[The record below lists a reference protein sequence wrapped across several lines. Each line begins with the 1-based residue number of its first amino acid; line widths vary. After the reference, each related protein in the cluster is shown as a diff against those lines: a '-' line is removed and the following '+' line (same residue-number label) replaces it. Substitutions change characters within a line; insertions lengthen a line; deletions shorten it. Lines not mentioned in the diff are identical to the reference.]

1 MSRWVVPATRRE
13 LPAWPVLGLFGGL
26 LLWWALGAMWLVPTA
41 AAAIMLVLMI
51 RRGARWLPGM
61 GPWVAMVLWVIA
73 CSVTLLDV
81 GSVNGYALRFLDVAD
96 ATVVAFYVASA
107 RHSLPRVKILSALC
121 LVWLTVV
128 VLGYAA
134 MLEPG
139 LRLSTIFGKLMPG
152 SLASNPL
159 VADLV
164 NPPLAEVQQPFGAEK
179 PFNRPAAPFP
189 YANSWGMTYA
199 MLTPVVVARLAL
211 VRSRWWRAA
220 GAVVLL
226 ISLGPALATSNR
238 GMLAALAVSLLVAAL
253 RLALDGKHGAAF
265 GIIAAGGLAGVVAVV
280 SGAIDS
286 ILERLTHSSSTGDR
300 FLLYERTLDR
310 VVQRPWLGHASPEMD
325 PVVGVQLGTQGMI
338 WLLLFCFGIPALLFF
353 VWFIAG
359 VMIRGWHVPDT
370 AGAWLYS
377 VIPAVLVM
385 IPFYSL
391 GTVPMSVFMV
401 ICVTILKQAKAPRKP
416 SLAQPGDAMPASW
429 GASPRGG
436 AGPTAQ
442 LAPAAASGGVPA
454 HAPVLVPAVAAPPVR
469 EERPTPAPAPVST
482 LTSGPVPTVSPVLP
496 GAPAQLASSIAVA
509 PVDVP
514 HPETAEGPAQDEPDP
529 GAESESDARDDVAV
543 PAVAA
548 SKARA
553 EVQAVVQTGQEA
565 SEEAVPELDREPE
578 IESETEAEA
587 EPESPVEDGA
597 EGPVGD
603 PRAFGPEVSAPSS
616 VWSHESPARKRW
628 VLLWGAPQG
637 VTGANLTRIAEPEAR
652 RLVLL
657 KCGGVALPVALLAPT
672 VVFGKSVT
680 ADPDDHEHSAAEQP
694 EVAPSEERLG
704 EGVAPAPLP
713 GSEQRAHA
721 TPVMALNDTRPVTSV
736 LPAEYL
742 QAEAELPE
750 AGHLDVE
757 GLKAEGLDVEDPEA
771 KDSGTEIVESAG
783 EASGAPAVTAQQAP
797 PALQGTPPQSTPPTA
812 LATPAGIIS
821 GASTPAGPTSSVTIP
836 AVHTPATPSKAGARP
851 VMGAWPKPRTWGDG
865 PTAKPQ
871 ESPLKEDASDAPRQ
885 PEAEP
890 QAPTARRA
898 KTTPVDHPATT
909 AASVPETGDAGAGEA
924 SAAPAAPAAPAA
936 AGGAEQRRP
945 RQRGRRAAAAAPAET
960 KGTAKTSLATFGLVV
975 TGAVLAFGTTML
987 VGNVAGD
994 AAAGV
999 FFQVIAYFNLAVVG
1013 TVFGAD
1019 TGLVREVSARMA
1031 VGRTE
1036 DLRPLLKMALI
1047 PVAIA
1052 SGLLALAM
1060 WILAPSL
1067 ERLAP
1072 GVGLADAIR
1081 IAAPLV
1087 PFGSL
1092 MTVLFGALRGMGK
1105 VRQFSVL
1112 QNLALPL
1119 LRLGAVT
1126 AALVLGAGLIPL
1138 SAAWALPVA
1147 PVLVLAAVAVMRA
1160 AKSARKPRGRRA
1172 RHAAPVDGPPQ
1183 PDARPEQ
1190 EPAPEPTPEE
1200 AQKARLAE
1208 LATQPLDVWAVLAG
1222 TSMTPSSLDPSS
1234 GQRFDGLRIERR
1246 RRAAD
1251 AAASADV
1258 PFDALVRGAAAGRED
1273 TGRRSTR
1280 SGQPPWWMAQVGPRR
1295 LRRSEPRP
1303 ARESAAVQSP
1313 EDHAAQLAE
1322 AARKPPTA
1330 RRFWAFCSARG
1341 VSAWAE
1347 AGLEWVDVLLVGIFL
1362 GPAAAGAYGAVNRCV
1377 RMGTMLDQTAR
1388 IVTGPLVSSAM
1399 ARGDAESAKT
1409 VYGTTTRVLVAAA
1422 WPFFLILAV
1431 FAPLFLSL
1439 FGQGFT
1445 VAAGP
1450 MSMISVAMMLA
1461 VSSGGVQSVLLMAG
1475 RARWQLINKLSALAV
1490 VIVVCLLL
1498 IPVWGLWGA
1507 VTGWAAGVLVDTGL
1521 ATAQAWLRLGFVP
1534 PYRQVLPAALTAVLC
1549 VGGVGLLARFLLGPS
1564 WLALAVTILIGG
1576 GAYLRAV
1583 LLYPAWFGME
1593 DIVDKLAKRIGLVAR
1608 LRGRAKNVAE

>member
-1 MSRWVVPATRRE
+1 MNRWVVPATRRE

-514 HPETAEGPAQDEPDP
+514 HPETAEGPAQDEP
-529 GAESESDARDDVAV
+529 ESEAD
-543 PAVAA
+543 
-548 SKARA
+548 
-553 EVQAVVQTGQEA
+553 
-565 SEEAVPELDREPE
+565 
-578 IESETEAEA
+578 
-587 EPESPVEDGA
+587 PESPVEDGA
-597 EGPVGD
+597 EGTVGD
-603 PRAFGPEVSAPSS
+603 PRAVGAEMSAPSS

-821 GASTPAGPTSSVTIP
+821 GASTPAGP
-836 AVHTPATPSKAGARP
+836 
-851 VMGAWPKPRTWGDG
+851 
-865 PTAKPQ
+865 
-871 ESPLKEDASDAPRQ
+871 
-885 PEAEP
+885 
-890 QAPTARRA
+890 
-898 KTTPVDHPATT
+898 
-909 AASVPETGDAGAGEA
+909 
-924 SAAPAAPAAPAA
+924 
-936 AGGAEQRRP
+936 
-945 RQRGRRAAAAAPAET
+945 
-960 KGTAKTSLATFGLVV
+960 
-975 TGAVLAFGTTML
+975 
-987 VGNVAGD
+987 
-994 AAAGV
+994 
-999 FFQVIAYFNLAVVG
+999 
-1013 TVFGAD
+1013 
-1019 TGLVREVSARMA
+1019 
-1031 VGRTE
+1031 
-1036 DLRPLLKMALI
+1036 
-1047 PVAIA
+1047 
-1052 SGLLALAM
+1052 
-1060 WILAPSL
+1060 
-1067 ERLAP
+1067 
-1072 GVGLADAIR
+1072 
-1081 IAAPLV
+1081 
-1087 PFGSL
+1087 
-1092 MTVLFGALRGMGK
+1092 
-1105 VRQFSVL
+1105 
-1112 QNLALPL
+1112 
-1119 LRLGAVT
+1119 
-1126 AALVLGAGLIPL
+1126 
-1138 SAAWALPVA
+1138 
-1147 PVLVLAAVAVMRA
+1147 
-1160 AKSARKPRGRRA
+1160 
-1172 RHAAPVDGPPQ
+1172 
-1183 PDARPEQ
+1183 
-1190 EPAPEPTPEE
+1190 
-1200 AQKARLAE
+1200 
-1208 LATQPLDVWAVLAG
+1208 
-1222 TSMTPSSLDPSS
+1222 
-1234 GQRFDGLRIERR
+1234 
-1246 RRAAD
+1246 
-1251 AAASADV
+1251 
-1258 PFDALVRGAAAGRED
+1258 
-1273 TGRRSTR
+1273 
-1280 SGQPPWWMAQVGPRR
+1280 
-1295 LRRSEPRP
+1295 
-1303 ARESAAVQSP
+1303 
-1313 EDHAAQLAE
+1313 
-1322 AARKPPTA
+1322 
-1330 RRFWAFCSARG
+1330 
-1341 VSAWAE
+1341 
-1347 AGLEWVDVLLVGIFL
+1347 
-1362 GPAAAGAYGAVNRCV
+1362 
-1377 RMGTMLDQTAR
+1377 
-1388 IVTGPLVSSAM
+1388 
-1399 ARGDAESAKT
+1399 
-1409 VYGTTTRVLVAAA
+1409 
-1422 WPFFLILAV
+1422 
-1431 FAPLFLSL
+1431 
-1439 FGQGFT
+1439 
-1445 VAAGP
+1445 
-1450 MSMISVAMMLA
+1450 IS
-1461 VSSGGVQSVLLMAG
+1461 
-1475 RARWQLINKLSALAV
+1475 
-1490 VIVVCLLL
+1490 
-1498 IPVWGLWGA
+1498 
-1507 VTGWAAGVLVDTGL
+1507 
-1521 ATAQAWLRLGFVP
+1521 
-1534 PYRQVLPAALTAVLC
+1534 
-1549 VGGVGLLARFLLGPS
+1549 
-1564 WLALAVTILIGG
+1564 
-1576 GAYLRAV
+1576 
-1583 LLYPAWFGME
+1583 
-1593 DIVDKLAKRIGLVAR
+1593 
-1608 LRGRAKNVAE
+1608 

>member
-1 MSRWVVPATRRE
+1 MNRWVVPATRRE
-13 LPAWPVLGLFGGL
+13 LPAWPVLWLFGGL
-26 LLWWALGAMWLVPTA
+26 MVWWALGAMWLVPTA

-61 GPWVAMVLWVIA
+61 GPWVAMLVWVIA

-81 GSVNGYALRFLDVAD
+81 GSVNGYALRLLDVID

-107 RHSLPRVKILSALC
+107 RESLPRVRILTALC

-211 VRSRWWRAA
+211 MRSRWWRAA
-220 GAVVLL
+220 GALVLL

-325 PVVGVQLGTQGMI
+325 PVVGVQLGTQGMV
-338 WLLLFCFGIPALLFF
+338 WLLLFCFGIPALVFF

-391 GTVPMSVFMV
+391 GTVPMSVFVV
-401 ICVTILKQAKAPRKP
+401 ICVTILKQARAPRKP

-429 GASPRGG
+429 GSSPGG
-436 AGPTAQ
+436 GPDPS
-442 LAPAAASGGVPA
+442 APVPVRVVVPA
-454 HAPVLVPAVAAPPVR
+454 EAPILVPAIAAPSVIDQ
-469 EERPTPAPAPVST
+469 RPTAEPTLVAT
-482 LTSGPVPTVSPVLP
+482 LTSTPVISPPFPREQIASVIP
-496 GAPAQLASSIAVA
+496 GAPAGAPQAERDEGAPRDELESDPQLGLGLE
-509 PVDVP
+509 P
-514 HPETAEGPAQDEPDP
+514 GDEPAP
-529 GAESESDARDDVAV
+529 GPESGGTVAV
-543 PAVAA
+543 PSPADPEPAA
-548 SKARA
+548 EA
-553 EVQAVVQTGQEA
+553 EF
-565 SEEAVPELDREPE
+565 P
-578 IESETEAEA
+578 TEAEA
-587 EPESPVEDGA
+587 K
-597 EGPVGD
+597 GPVG
-603 PRAFGPEVSAPSS
+603 GPQPDSAAGSSSS
-616 VWSHESPARKRW
+616 VWSNESPERKRW
-628 VLLWGAPQG
+628 VLMWGVPD
-637 VTGANLTRIAEPEAR
+637 VESGAGLTQIPESEAR

-657 KCGGVALPVALLAPT
+657 KCGGVQLPAALLAPV
-672 VVFGKSVT
+672 VVFAKTAT
-680 ADPDDHEHSAAEQP
+680 ADPDGQERLAEEMGEEVPGEPKLNAGAA
-694 EVAPSEERLG
+694 SEERPSD
-704 EGVAPAPLP
+704 ESQPAASAEAAESAESAEPAEP
-713 GSEQRAHA
+713 ASSDRRALA
-721 TPVMALNDTRPVTSV
+721 SSAMALNDARPVTAV

-742 QAEAELPE
+742 QPGSDSE
-750 AGHLDVE
+750 DVE
-757 GLKAEGLDVEDPEA
+757 GEDPEA
-771 KDSGTEIVESAG
+771 RDAEAETIESVKEPEEAP
-783 EASGAPAVTAQQAP
+783 EASPAPAAP
-797 PALQGTPPQSTPPTA
+797 SLPTLPTLPTTPTPPVATSAPT
-812 LATPAGIIS
+812 
-821 GASTPAGPTSSVTIP
+821 
-836 AVHTPATPSKAGARP
+836 KAGARP
-851 VMGAWPKPRTWGDG
+851 VMGAWPKPRTWGESQA
-865 PTAKPQ
+865 TQAQ
-871 ESPLKEDASDAPRQ
+871 QSPL
-885 PEAEP
+885 EAQQSEAQREP
-890 QAPTARRA
+890 HSPVARRA
-898 KTTPVDHPATT
+898 KLTPVDQPAVTT
-909 AASVPETGDAGAGEA
+909 KPSHEFVPSHEPVA
-924 SAAPAAPAAPAA
+924 SAAP
-936 AGGAEQRRP
+936 GADEQRRP
-945 RQRGRRAAAAAPAET
+945 RQPGRRAAAAAPAEN

-1047 PVAIA
+1047 PVSIA

-1060 WILAPSL
+1060 LILAPSL

-1126 AALVLGAGLIPL
+1126 AALVLGAGLVPL

-1147 PVLVLAAVAVMRA
+1147 PVLVLAALAVMRA
-1160 AKSARKPRGRRA
+1160 AKSARKPSGRRA

-1183 PDARPEQ
+1183 PDARLEQ
-1190 EPAPEPTPEE
+1190 ESAPEPTAEE
-1200 AQKARLAE
+1200 VRKARLAE

-1251 AAASADV
+1251 AAASAEV
-1258 PFDALVRGAAAGRED
+1258 PFEALVRGSAAGHEN

-1295 LRRSEPRP
+1295 LRRTEPRP

-1399 ARGDAESAKT
+1399 ARGDADSAKT

-1549 VGGVGLLARFLLGPS
+1549 IGGVGLLARFLLGPS

-1593 DIVDKLAKRIGLVAR
+1593 DIVDKLSKRIGLVAR